1 MPLTLVIA
9 NRNYSSWSLR
19 PWIFLTHL
27 GLPFDEVLLPL
38 DTPEFTAR
46 VHEYSPTGRVPALVD
61 GDLVIHES
69 IAILEYAS
77 ELAGGAGWPGDRAT
91 RAVARAVAAEMHA
104 GFSALRNAC
113 PMNLRASNR
122 KIILTPAVT
131 DCVTRLDALFTAH
144 RSKHHS
150 RGPWLFGEYSAAD
163 AMYLPVALR
172 FKTYNLQGLGQI
184 ASAYLSTLTE
194 DPLLA
199 PWMQAA
205 LAETQVVAHDEVGE

>member
-19 PWIFLTHL
+19 PWIFLNHL

-38 DTPEFTAR
+38 DTPEFAAR
-46 VHEYSPTGRVPALVD
+46 VHQYSPTGRVPALID

-77 ELAGGAGWPGDRAT
+77 ELSGGAGWPRERAT

-113 PMNLRASNR
+113 PMNLRAHDR
-122 KIILTPAVT
+122 QVALTPDVT
-131 DCVTRLDALFTAH
+131 ACIARLDGLFTAH
-144 RSKHHS
+144 RLTHSS

-172 FKTYNLQGLGQI
+172 FKTYNLPGLGQI
-184 ASAYLSTLTE
+184 ASTYLSTLIQ
-194 DPLLA
+194 DPLLV

-205 LAETQVVAHDEVGE
+205 LAETQIVTHDEVG